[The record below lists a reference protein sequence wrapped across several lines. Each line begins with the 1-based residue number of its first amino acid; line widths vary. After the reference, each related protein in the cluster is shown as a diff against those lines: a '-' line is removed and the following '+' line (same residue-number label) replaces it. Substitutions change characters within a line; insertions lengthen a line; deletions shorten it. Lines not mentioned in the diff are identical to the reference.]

1 MIHSLVIVFWES
13 PLGSGKLSGKD
24 SGRGLETSSG
34 RVVEGLET
42 VLQKVLGDVLGKVLV
57 ESRESEKGSGRDS
70 GERYWKDTG
79 MGQECLGK
87 VEEC

>member
-1 MIHSLVIVFWES
+1 M
-13 PLGSGKLSGKD
+13 
-24 SGRGLETSSG
+24 
-34 RVVEGLET
+34 
-42 VLQKVLGDVLGKVLV
+42 LGDVLGKVLV

-87 VEEC
+87 GGEC